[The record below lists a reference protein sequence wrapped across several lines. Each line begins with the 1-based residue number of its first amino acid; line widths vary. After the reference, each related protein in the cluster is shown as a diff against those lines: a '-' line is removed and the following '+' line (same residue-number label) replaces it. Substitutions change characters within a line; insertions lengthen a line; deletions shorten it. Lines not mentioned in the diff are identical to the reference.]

1 MNDDPENSNWKTI
14 GPSSL
19 LLRRDLEMLI
29 EFIRFIFIY
38 VTHIMTKTQQ
48 ISVIGNILVLIF
60 RTTHKGTKELAY
72 TKTVKQN

>member
-1 MNDDPENSNWKTI
+1 
-14 GPSSL
+14 
-19 LLRRDLEMLI
+19 
-29 EFIRFIFIY
+29 
-38 VTHIMTKTQQ
+38 MTKTQQ